1 MTQTIASVTAP
12 HIEHG
17 ILIEMRIPNSVT
29 GVPEYHRVSN
39 CYVDVFDGTNTYQA
53 LGGFLDITD
62 IQGDLQSTNN
72 EISLSLS
79 GIPSEFIDSV
89 VKQAIKGSTIKIYRA
104 FFDTATQN
112 LKVVAT
118 VKQIF
123 LRFNGVINNYS
134 ISEEINSG
142 DNNPS
147 VTHTITITASSI
159 LGILEHRRAGRR
171 TNKKAY
177 QVNYGE
183 RLITS
188 NITSDPSL
196 SRVEALKNAS
206 FDFGKKV

>member
-1 MTQTIASVTAP
+1 MTQTIASVSLP

-17 ILIEMRIPNSVT
+17 ILIELRIPNATT
-29 GVPEYHRVSN
+29 GVPEYYRISN
-39 CYVDVFDGTNTYQA
+39 CYTDVFDGTYTYTA
-53 LGGFLDITD
+53 VGGFLDITD

-72 EISLSLS
+72 EINLSLS
-79 GIPSEFIDSV
+79 AIPAAYIDSV
-89 VKQAIKGSTIKIYRA
+89 IKHPIKGSTIKIYRA
-104 FFDTATQN
+104 FFDTATQT
-112 LKVVAT
+112 LKEVGG

-123 LRFNGVINNYS
+123 LRFNGVISNYNV
-134 ISEEINSG
+134 SEDINTG

-147 VTHTITITASSI
+147 ATHTITVTASSI
-159 LGILEHRRAGRR
+159 LGVLEHRYSGRR

-188 NITSDPSL
+188 AITSDPSM